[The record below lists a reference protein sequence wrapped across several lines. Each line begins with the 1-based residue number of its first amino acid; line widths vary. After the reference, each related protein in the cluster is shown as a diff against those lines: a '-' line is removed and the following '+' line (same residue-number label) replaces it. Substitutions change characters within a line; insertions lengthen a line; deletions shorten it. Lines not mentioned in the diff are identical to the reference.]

1 MIDFRI
7 YYSSHQREICC
18 TMSEK
23 KTKAKTKATPVKK
36 AIDKASLE
44 IKKELAR
51 ILFTREKLEQK
62 LIADRV
68 GVSERT
74 ISNWVNDGN
83 WRKERQRLLI
93 SKQDQLNSFYSQLE
107 KLNQQ
112 IENDGKGIP
121 DSRQADIQIKLTNS
135 IRNMET
141 DLAIGDIVESGM
153 RFIKHI
159 QTVGTIE
166 QVKEFADLWN
176 SFIQNELKK
185 K

>member
-1 MIDFRI
+1 MIDFRL
-7 YYSSHQREICC
+7 YSSCHGGEICC

-23 KTKAKTKATPVKK
+23 KPKARAKPAPVKK
-36 AIDKASLE
+36 DDKATLE

-62 LIADRV
+62 VIAERI
-68 GVSERT
+68 GVSEKSV
-74 ISNWVNDGN
+74 SNWVNDGN

-107 KLNQQ
+107 KLNEQ
-112 IENDGKGIP
+112 IENESKGIP
-121 DSRQADIQIKLTNS
+121 DSKQADIQIKLTNS

-141 DLAIGDIVESGM
+141 DLAIGDIVEAGM

-159 QTVGTIE
+159 QIVGTLE

-176 SFIQNELKK
+176 SFIQNELRKR
-185 K
+185 